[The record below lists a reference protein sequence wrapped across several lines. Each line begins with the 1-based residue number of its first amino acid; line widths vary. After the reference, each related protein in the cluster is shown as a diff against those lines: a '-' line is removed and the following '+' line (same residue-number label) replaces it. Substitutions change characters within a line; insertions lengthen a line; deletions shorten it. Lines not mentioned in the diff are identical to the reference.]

1 MTVRQ
6 IAMEMENVSLAIV
19 TASQDSLALTVLE
32 VRLPC
37 YTDWLGNLM
46 SFENLEL
53 VTIGRGGG
61 IGVIVAV
68 ATPPMVSTESWALAL
83 PGTILNPLWY
93 F

>member
-19 TASQDSLALTVLE
+19 TASQDSLDLTVLE

-46 SFENLEL
+46 SLENLEL

-68 ATPPMVSTESWALAL
+68 ATPPMVSTKS
-83 PGTILNPLWY
+83 
-93 F
+93 

>member
-61 IGVIVAV
+61 IGVIVA
-68 ATPPMVSTESWALAL
+68 E
-83 PGTILNPLWY
+83 
-93 F
+93 